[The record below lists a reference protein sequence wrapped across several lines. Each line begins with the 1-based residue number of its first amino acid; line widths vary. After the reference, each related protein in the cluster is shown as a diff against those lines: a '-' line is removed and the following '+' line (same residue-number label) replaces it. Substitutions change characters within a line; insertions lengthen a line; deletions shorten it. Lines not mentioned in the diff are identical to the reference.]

1 MLPPLELLASL
12 KSQRAVQLLAAR
24 LQSVQLLGFQ
34 LLGVQLWA
42 SSCGRAAARRA
53 ADGGGQSH
61 RARILAHTFA
71 AAHPKPFERTLPAAA
86 TAARSATEAVGR
98 EGIILGDGGQTV
110 RCRLQSF
117 DAAARPIVKRL
128 LGKWRACAIERGP
141 AQASQMTSCEGREVQ
156 FTVSSP
162 PRKQINSHASCS
174 RVCAARCGKLITKLP
189 CLCGVINS
197 FQHP

>member
-1 MLPPLELLASL
+1 MLPPLELLTSL

-86 TAARSATEAVGR
+86 TAARSATERSVAKVSFWAMADRLCAAVSNHLMR
-98 EGIILGDGGQTV
+98 
-110 RCRLQSF
+110 R
-117 DAAARPIVKRL
+117 
-128 LGKWRACAIERGP
+128 P
-141 AQASQMTSCEGREVQ
+141 AQS
-156 FTVSSP
+156 
-162 PRKQINSHASCS
+162 
-174 RVCAARCGKLITKLP
+174 
-189 CLCGVINS
+189 
-197 FQHP
+197 